1 MSDTY
6 DLSTSITH
14 AHATT
19 PLTKIILLALVWLPI
34 IGVLSAI
41 VLLWNQWVSWVDLGL
56 LFMMYTICG
65 FGITLGFHRMLTHK
79 AFQAHPWLKTLLLIS
94 GSMAMQ
100 GPALH
105 WAATHTQH
113 HANSDEEGDPHSPL
127 KSLWHA
133 HVGWILNDFKPDIQ
147 KYAGAMLKDPIIV
160 FIHNTFWLWVFAG
173 LALPALIGAGAAQLM
188 GHSVWFGALTGL
200 IWGGFVRLFFNQH
213 ITWAVNSICHTF
225 GSRQFDTT
233 DESRN
238 NFLFGILAMG
248 EGWHNNHHAFPR
260 SARHGMS
267 WKQPDP
273 SAWAIWFFE
282 KVGIAKDVVLISRKR
297 IEARLRSEPDP
308 TPDPVILPIPAEQRD

>member
-1 MSDTY
+1 M
-6 DLSTSITH
+6 STSISH

-19 PLTKIILLALVWLPI
+19 PLTKLILLALVWLPI
-34 IGVLSAI
+34 FGVISAI
-41 VLLWNQWVSWVDLGL
+41 ALLWNRWVNWVDLA
-56 LFMMYTICG
+56 LFLTMYTVCA

-79 AFQAHPWLKTLLLIS
+79 AFQAHPWLKTFFLIS

-113 HANSDEEGDPHSPL
+113 HANSDEEEDPHSPL

-147 KYAGAMLKDPIIV
+147 KYAGAMLKDSIIV
-160 FIHNTFWLWVFAG
+160 FVHNTFWLWVFVG
-173 LALPALIGAGAAQLM
+173 LAIPSLIGAGAAYLM
-188 GHSVWFGALTGL
+188 GQSAWFGALTGL

-213 ITWAVNSICHTF
+213 VTWAVNSICHTF
-225 GSRQFDTT
+225 GSRQFETT

-260 SARHGMS
+260 SARHGMN

-273 SAWAIWFFE
+273 SAWAIWLME
-282 KVGIAKDVVLISRKR
+282 KLGLIKDVVLISRKR
-297 IEARLRSEPDP
+297 IEARLRAEPDP

>member
-1 MSDTY
+1 
-6 DLSTSITH
+6 
-14 AHATT
+14 
-19 PLTKIILLALVWLPI
+19 V
-34 IGVLSAI
+34 
-41 VLLWNQWVSWVDLGL
+41 NWVDLT
-56 LFMMYTICG
+56 LFLTMYTVCA

-79 AFQAHPWLKTLLLIS
+79 AFQAHPWVKTFFLIS

-113 HANSDEEGDPHSPL
+113 HANSDDEGDPHSPL

-160 FIHNTFWLWVFAG
+160 FVHNTFWLWVFVG
-173 LALPALIGAGAAQLM
+173 LAIPSLIGAGAAYLM
-188 GHSVWFGALTGL
+188 GQSAWFGALTGL

-225 GSRQFDTT
+225 GSRQFETT

-273 SAWAIWFFE
+273 SAWAIWIME
-282 KVGIAKDVVLISRKR
+282 KLGLIKDVVLISRKR

-308 TPDPVILPIPAEQRD
+308 TPDPVILPVPAEQRD

>member
-1 MSDTY
+1 M
-6 DLSTSITH
+6 STSITH

-19 PLTKIILLALVWLPI
+19 PLTKLILLALVWLPI
-34 IGVLSAI
+34 IGVVSAI
-41 VLLWNQWVSWVDLGL
+41 ALLWNRWVNWVDLA
-56 LFMMYTICG
+56 LFLAMYTVCA

-79 AFQAHPWLKTLLLIS
+79 AFQAHPWLKTFFLIS

-105 WAATHTQH
+105 WAATHIQH
-113 HANSDEEGDPHSPL
+113 HANSDEEDDPHSPL

-133 HVGWILNDFKPDIQ
+133 HVGWILNNFKPDIQ

-188 GHSVWFGALTGL
+188 GQSVWFGALTGL

-225 GSRQFDTT
+225 GSRQFETT

-273 SAWAIWFFE
+273 SAWAIWIME
-282 KVGIAKDVVLISRKR
+282 KLGLIKDVVLISRKR

>member
-1 MSDTY
+1 
-6 DLSTSITH
+6 LSTSITH

-19 PLTKIILLALVWLPI
+19 PLTKLILLALVWLPI
-34 IGVLSAI
+34 IGVVSAI
-41 VLLWNQWVSWVDLGL
+41 ALLWNRWVNWVDLA
-56 LFMMYTICG
+56 LFLAMYTVCA

-79 AFQAHPWLKTLLLIS
+79 AFQAHPWLKTFFLIS

-105 WAATHTQH
+105 WAATHIQH
-113 HANSDEEGDPHSPL
+113 HANSDEEDDPHSPL

-133 HVGWILNDFKPDIQ
+133 HVGWILNNFKPDIQ

-173 LALPALIGAGAAQLM
+173 LALPALIGAGAAYLM
-188 GHSVWFGALTGL
+188 GQSVWFGALTGL

-225 GSRQFDTT
+225 GSRQFETT

-273 SAWAIWFFE
+273 SAWAIWIME
-282 KVGIAKDVVLISRKR
+282 KLGLIGDVVLISRKR

>member
-1 MSDTY
+1 
-6 DLSTSITH
+6 LSTSITH

-19 PLTKIILLALVWLPI
+19 PLTKLILLALVWLPI
-34 IGVLSAI
+34 IGVVSAI
-41 VLLWNQWVSWVDLGL
+41 ALLWNRWVNWVDLT
-56 LFMMYTICG
+56 LFLTMYTVCA

-79 AFQAHPWLKTLLLIS
+79 AFQAHPWVKTFFLIS

-113 HANSDEEGDPHSPL
+113 HANSDDEGDPHSPL

-147 KYAGAMLKDPIIV
+147 KYAGVMLKDPIIV
-160 FIHNTFWLWVFAG
+160 FVHNTFWLWVFVG
-173 LALPALIGAGAAQLM
+173 LAIPSLIGAGAAYLM
-188 GHSVWFGALTGL
+188 GQSAWFGALTGL

-213 ITWAVNSICHTF
+213 VTWAVNSICHTF
-225 GSRQFDTT
+225 GSRQFETT

-273 SAWAIWFFE
+273 SAWAIWLME
-282 KVGIAKDVVLISRKR
+282 KLGLIKDVVLISRKR
-297 IEARLRSEPDP
+297 IEARLRAEPDP

>member
-1 MSDTY
+1 
-6 DLSTSITH
+6 LSTSITH

-19 PLTKIILLALVWLPI
+19 PLTKLILLALVWLPI
-34 IGVLSAI
+34 IGVVSAI
-41 VLLWNQWVSWVDLGL
+41 ALLWNRWVNWVDLT
-56 LFMMYTICG
+56 LFLTMYTVCA

-79 AFQAHPWLKTLLLIS
+79 AFQAHPWVKTFFLIS

-113 HANSDEEGDPHSPL
+113 HANSDDEGDPHSPL

-160 FIHNTFWLWVFAG
+160 FVHKTFWLWVFVG
-173 LALPALIGAGAAQLM
+173 LAIPSLIGAGAAYLM
-188 GHSVWFGALTGL
+188 GQSAWFGALTGL

-213 ITWAVNSICHTF
+213 VTWAVNSICHTF
-225 GSRQFDTT
+225 GSRQFETT

-273 SAWAIWFFE
+273 SAWAIWLME
-282 KVGIAKDVVLISRKR
+282 KLGLIKDVVLISRKR

-308 TPDPVILPIPAEQRD
+308 TPDPVILPVPAEQRD

>member
-1 MSDTY
+1 M
-6 DLSTSITH
+6 STSITH

-19 PLTKIILLALVWLPI
+19 PLTKLILLALVWLPI
-34 IGVLSAI
+34 IGVVSAI
-41 VLLWNQWVSWVDLGL
+41 ALLWNRWVNWVDLT
-56 LFMMYTICG
+56 LFLTMYTVCA

-79 AFQAHPWLKTLLLIS
+79 AFQAHPWVKTFFLIS

-113 HANSDEEGDPHSPL
+113 HANSDDEGDPHSPL

-160 FIHNTFWLWVFAG
+160 FVHKTFWLWVFVG
-173 LALPALIGAGAAQLM
+173 LAIPSLIGAGAAYLM
-188 GHSVWFGALTGL
+188 GQSAWFGALTGL

-213 ITWAVNSICHTF
+213 VTWAVNSICHTF
-225 GSRQFDTT
+225 GSRQFETT

-273 SAWAIWFFE
+273 SAWAIWLME
-282 KVGIAKDVVLISRKR
+282 KLGLIKDVVLISRKR
-297 IEARLRSEPDP
+297 IEARLRAEPDP

>member
-1 MSDTY
+1 M
-6 DLSTSITH
+6 STSISH

-19 PLTKIILLALVWLPI
+19 PLTKLILLALVWLPI
-34 IGVLSAI
+34 FGVISAI
-41 VLLWNQWVSWVDLGL
+41 FLLWNQWVNWVDLAL
-56 LFMMYTICG
+56 LLGMYMVCG

-79 AFQAHPWLKTLLLIS
+79 AFQAQSWLKTILLIS

-188 GHSVWFGALTGL
+188 GHSAWFGALTGL

-282 KVGIAKDVVLISRKR
+282 KVGIVKDVVLISRKR

>member
-1 MSDTY
+1 
-6 DLSTSITH
+6 LSTSITH

-19 PLTKIILLALVWLPI
+19 PLTKLILLALVWLPI
-34 IGVLSAI
+34 IGVISAI
-41 VLLWNQWVSWVDLGL
+41 FLLWNQWVSWVDLGL
-56 LFMMYTICG
+56 LLVMYTICG

-79 AFQAHPWLKTLLLIS
+79 AFQAQPWLKTILLIS

-113 HANSDEEGDPHSPL
+113 HANSDDEGDPHSPL
-127 KSLWHA
+127 RSLWHA

-188 GHSVWFGALTGL
+188 GHSAWFGALTGL

-225 GSRQFDTT
+225 GTRQFDTT

-282 KVGIAKDVVLISRKR
+282 KVGIVKDVVLISRKR

>member
-1 MSDTY
+1 M
-6 DLSTSITH
+6 STSITH

-34 IGVLSAI
+34 IGVVSAI
-41 VLLWNQWVSWVDLGL
+41 ALLWNRWVNWVDLT
-56 LFMMYTICG
+56 LFLTMYTVCA

-79 AFQAHPWLKTLLLIS
+79 AFQAHPWVKTFFLIS

-113 HANSDEEGDPHSPL
+113 HANSDEEDDPHSPL

-160 FIHNTFWLWVFAG
+160 FVHNTFWLWVFVG
-173 LALPALIGAGAAQLM
+173 LAIPSLIGAGAAYLM
-188 GHSVWFGALTGL
+188 GQSAWFGALTGL

-213 ITWAVNSICHTF
+213 VTWAVNSICHTF
-225 GSRQFDTT
+225 GSRQFETT

-260 SARHGMS
+260 SARHGMN

-273 SAWAIWFFE
+273 SAWAIWLME
-282 KVGIAKDVVLISRKR
+282 KLGLIKDVVLISRKR
-297 IEARLRSEPDP
+297 IEARLRAEPDP

>member
-1 MSDTY
+1 
-6 DLSTSITH
+6 LSTSITH

-19 PLTKIILLALVWLPI
+19 PLTKLILLALVWLPI
-34 IGVLSAI
+34 IGVVSAI
-41 VLLWNQWVSWVDLGL
+41 ALLWNRWVNWVDLT
-56 LFMMYTICG
+56 LFLTMYTVCA

-79 AFQAHPWLKTLLLIS
+79 AFQAHPWVKTFFLIS

-113 HANSDEEGDPHSPL
+113 HANSDDEGDPHSPL

-160 FIHNTFWLWVFAG
+160 FVHKTFWLWVFVG
-173 LALPALIGAGAAQLM
+173 LAIPSLIGAGAAYLM
-188 GHSVWFGALTGL
+188 GQSAWFGALTGL

-213 ITWAVNSICHTF
+213 VTWAVNSICHTF
-225 GSRQFDTT
+225 GSRQFETT

-273 SAWAIWFFE
+273 SAWAIWLME
-282 KVGIAKDVVLISRKR
+282 KLGLIKDVVLISRKR

>member
-1 MSDTY
+1 M
-6 DLSTSITH
+6 STSITH

-34 IGVLSAI
+34 IGVVSAI
-41 VLLWNQWVSWVDLGL
+41 ALLWNRWVNWVDLT
-56 LFMMYTICG
+56 LFLTMYTVCA

-79 AFQAHPWLKTLLLIS
+79 AFQAHPWVKTFFLIS

-113 HANSDEEGDPHSPL
+113 HANSDEEDDPHSPL

-160 FIHNTFWLWVFAG
+160 FVHNTFWLWVFVG
-173 LALPALIGAGAAQLM
+173 LAIPSLIGAGAAYLM
-188 GHSVWFGALTGL
+188 GQSAWFGALTGL

-213 ITWAVNSICHTF
+213 VTWAVNSICHTF
-225 GSRQFDTT
+225 GSRQFETT

-273 SAWAIWFFE
+273 SAWAIWLME
-282 KVGIAKDVVLISRKR
+282 KMGLIKDVVLISRKR
-297 IEARLRSEPDP
+297 IEARLRAEPDP

>member
-1 MSDTY
+1 
-6 DLSTSITH
+6 LSTSITH

-34 IGVLSAI
+34 IGVVSAI
-41 VLLWNQWVSWVDLGL
+41 ALLWNRWVNWVDLT
-56 LFMMYTICG
+56 LFLTMYTVCA

-79 AFQAHPWLKTLLLIS
+79 AFQAHPWVKTFFLIS

-113 HANSDEEGDPHSPL
+113 HANSDEEDDPHSPL

-160 FIHNTFWLWVFAG
+160 FVHNTFWLWVFVG
-173 LALPALIGAGAAQLM
+173 LAIPSLIGAGAAYLM
-188 GHSVWFGALTGL
+188 GQSAWFGALTGL

-213 ITWAVNSICHTF
+213 VTWAVNSICHTF
-225 GSRQFDTT
+225 GSRQFETT

-260 SARHGMS
+260 SARHGMN

-273 SAWAIWFFE
+273 SAWAIWLME
-282 KVGIAKDVVLISRKR
+282 KLGLIKDVVLISRKR
-297 IEARLRSEPDP
+297 IEARLRAEPDP

>member
-1 MSDTY
+1 M
-6 DLSTSITH
+6 STSITH

-19 PLTKIILLALVWLPI
+19 PLTKLILLALVWLPI
-34 IGVLSAI
+34 IGVVSAI
-41 VLLWNQWVSWVDLGL
+41 ALLWNRWVNWVDLT
-56 LFMMYTICG
+56 LFLTMYTVCA

-79 AFQAHPWLKTLLLIS
+79 AFQAHPWVKTFFLIS

-113 HANSDEEGDPHSPL
+113 HANSDDEGDPHSPL

-160 FIHNTFWLWVFAG
+160 FVHNTFWLWVFVG
-173 LALPALIGAGAAQLM
+173 LAIPSLIGAGAAHLIGQ
-188 GHSVWFGALTGL
+188 SAWFGALTGL

-213 ITWAVNSICHTF
+213 VTWAVNSICHTF
-225 GSRQFDTT
+225 GSRQFETT

-273 SAWAIWFFE
+273 SAWAIWLME
-282 KVGIAKDVVLISRKR
+282 KLGLIKDVVLISRKR

>member
-1 MSDTY
+1 
-6 DLSTSITH
+6 LSTSITH

-19 PLTKIILLALVWLPI
+19 PLTKLILLALVWLPI
-34 IGVLSAI
+34 IGVVSAI
-41 VLLWNQWVSWVDLGL
+41 ALLWNRWVNWVDLT
-56 LFMMYTICG
+56 LFLTMYTVCA

-79 AFQAHPWLKTLLLIS
+79 AFQAHPWVKTFFLIS

-113 HANSDEEGDPHSPL
+113 HANSDEEDDPHSPL

-160 FIHNTFWLWVFAG
+160 FVHNTFWLWVFVG
-173 LALPALIGAGAAQLM
+173 LAIPSLIGAGAAYLM
-188 GHSVWFGALTGL
+188 GQSAWFGALTGL

-225 GSRQFDTT
+225 GSRQFETT

-273 SAWAIWFFE
+273 SAWAIWLME
-282 KVGIAKDVVLISRKR
+282 KLGLIKDVVLISRKR

-308 TPDPVILPIPAEQRD
+308 TPDPAILPIPAEQRD

>member
-1 MSDTY
+1 M
-6 DLSTSITH
+6 
-14 AHATT
+14 
-19 PLTKIILLALVWLPI
+19 
-34 IGVLSAI
+34 
-41 VLLWNQWVSWVDLGL
+41 NWVDLT
-56 LFMMYTICG
+56 LFLTMYTVCA

-79 AFQAHPWLKTLLLIS
+79 AFQAHPWVKTFFLIS

-113 HANSDEEGDPHSPL
+113 HANSDDEGDPHSPL

-160 FIHNTFWLWVFAG
+160 FVHNTFWLWVFVG
-173 LALPALIGAGAAQLM
+173 LAIPSLIGAGAAYLM
-188 GHSVWFGALTGL
+188 GQSAWFGALTGL

-225 GSRQFDTT
+225 GSRQFETT

-273 SAWAIWFFE
+273 SAWAIWIME
-282 KVGIAKDVVLISRKR
+282 KLGLIKDVVLISRKR

-308 TPDPVILPIPAEQRD
+308 TPDPVILPVPAEQRD

>member
-1 MSDTY
+1 
-6 DLSTSITH
+6 
-14 AHATT
+14 
-19 PLTKIILLALVWLPI
+19 
-34 IGVLSAI
+34 
-41 VLLWNQWVSWVDLGL
+41 
-56 LFMMYTICG
+56 
-65 FGITLGFHRMLTHK
+65 
-79 AFQAHPWLKTLLLIS
+79 
-94 GSMAMQ
+94 MQ

-105 WAATHTQH
+105 WAATHIQH
-113 HANSDEEGDPHSPL
+113 HANSDEEDDPHSPL

-133 HVGWILNDFKPDIQ
+133 HVGWILNNFKPDIQ

-188 GHSVWFGALTGL
+188 GQSVWFGALTGL

-225 GSRQFDTT
+225 GSRQFETT

-273 SAWAIWFFE
+273 SAWAIWIME
-282 KVGIAKDVVLISRKR
+282 KLGLIKDVVLISRKR

>member
-1 MSDTY
+1 MS
-6 DLSTSITH
+6 SSITH

-19 PLTKIILLALVWLPI
+19 PLTKLILLALVWLPI
-34 IGVLSAI
+34 IGVVSAI
-41 VLLWNQWVSWVDLGL
+41 ALLWNQWVNWVDLT
-56 LFMMYTICG
+56 LFLTMYTVCA

-79 AFQAHPWLKTLLLIS
+79 AFQAHPWVKTFFLIS

-113 HANSDEEGDPHSPL
+113 HANSDDEGDPHSPL

-160 FIHNTFWLWVFAG
+160 FVHNTFWLWVFVG
-173 LALPALIGAGAAQLM
+173 LAIPSLIGAGAAYLM
-188 GHSVWFGALTGL
+188 GQSAWFGALTGL

-225 GSRQFDTT
+225 GSRQFETT

-273 SAWAIWFFE
+273 SAWAIWIME
-282 KVGIAKDVVLISRKR
+282 KLGLIKDVVLISRKR

-308 TPDPVILPIPAEQRD
+308 TPDPVILPVPAEQRD

>member
-1 MSDTY
+1 M
-6 DLSTSITH
+6 STSITH

-19 PLTKIILLALVWLPI
+19 PLTKLILLALVWLPI
-34 IGVLSAI
+34 IGVVSAI
-41 VLLWNQWVSWVDLGL
+41 ALLWNRWVNWVDLA
-56 LFMMYTICG
+56 LFLAMYTVCA

-79 AFQAHPWLKTLLLIS
+79 AFQAHPWLKTFFLIS

-105 WAATHTQH
+105 WAATHIQH
-113 HANSDEEGDPHSPL
+113 HANSDEEDDPHSPL

-133 HVGWILNDFKPDIQ
+133 HVGWILNNFKPDIQ
-147 KYAGAMLKDPIIV
+147 KDAGAMLKDPIIV

-173 LALPALIGAGAAQLM
+173 LALPALIGAGAAYLM
-188 GHSVWFGALTGL
+188 GQSVWFGALTGL

-225 GSRQFDTT
+225 GSRQFETT

-273 SAWAIWFFE
+273 SAWAIWIME
-282 KVGIAKDVVLISRKR
+282 KLGLIGDVVLISRKR

>member
-1 MSDTY
+1 MS
-6 DLSTSITH
+6 SSITH

-19 PLTKIILLALVWLPI
+19 PLTKLILLALVWLPI
-34 IGVLSAI
+34 IGVVSAI
-41 VLLWNQWVSWVDLGL
+41 ALLWNQWVNWVDLT
-56 LFMMYTICG
+56 LFLTMYTVCA

-79 AFQAHPWLKTLLLIS
+79 AFQAHPWVKTFFLIS

-113 HANSDEEGDPHSPL
+113 HANSDDEGDPHSPL

-160 FIHNTFWLWVFAG
+160 FVHNTFWLWVFVG
-173 LALPALIGAGAAQLM
+173 LAIPSLIGAGAAYLM
-188 GHSVWFGALTGL
+188 GQSAWFGALTGL

-225 GSRQFDTT
+225 GSRQFETT

-273 SAWAIWFFE
+273 SAWAIWIME
-282 KVGIAKDVVLISRKR
+282 KLGLIKDVVLISRKR

>member
-1 MSDTY
+1 M
-6 DLSTSITH
+6 STSITH

-19 PLTKIILLALVWLPI
+19 PLTKLILLALVWLPI
-34 IGVLSAI
+34 IGVVSAI
-41 VLLWNQWVSWVDLGL
+41 ALLWNRWVNWVDLT
-56 LFMMYTICG
+56 LFLTMYTVCA

-79 AFQAHPWLKTLLLIS
+79 AFQAHPWVKTFFLIS

-113 HANSDEEGDPHSPL
+113 HANSDEEDDPHSPL

-147 KYAGAMLKDPIIV
+147 KYAGAMLKDPTIV
-160 FIHNTFWLWVFAG
+160 FVHNTFWLWVFVG
-173 LALPALIGAGAAQLM
+173 LAIPSLIGAGAAYLM
-188 GHSVWFGALTGL
+188 GQSAWFGALTGL

-225 GSRQFDTT
+225 GSRQFETT

-273 SAWAIWFFE
+273 SAWAIWLME
-282 KVGIAKDVVLISRKR
+282 KLGLIKDVVLISRKR
-297 IEARLRSEPDP
+297 IEARLRAEPDP

>member
-1 MSDTY
+1 M
-6 DLSTSITH
+6 STSITH

-19 PLTKIILLALVWLPI
+19 PLTKLILLALVWLPI
-34 IGVLSAI
+34 IGVVSAI
-41 VLLWNQWVSWVDLGL
+41 ALLWNRWVNWVDLT
-56 LFMMYTICG
+56 LFLTMYTVCA

-79 AFQAHPWLKTLLLIS
+79 AFQAHPWVKTFFLIS

-113 HANSDEEGDPHSPL
+113 HANSDDEGDPHSPL

-160 FIHNTFWLWVFAG
+160 FVHKTFWLWVFVG
-173 LALPALIGAGAAQLM
+173 LAIPSLIGAGAAYLM
-188 GHSVWFGALTGL
+188 GQSAWFGALTGL

-213 ITWAVNSICHTF
+213 VTWAVNSICHTF
-225 GSRQFDTT
+225 GSRQFETT

-273 SAWAIWFFE
+273 SAWAIWLME
-282 KVGIAKDVVLISRKR
+282 KLGLIKDVVLISRKR

>member
-1 MSDTY
+1 
-6 DLSTSITH
+6 
-14 AHATT
+14 
-19 PLTKIILLALVWLPI
+19 V
-34 IGVLSAI
+34 
-41 VLLWNQWVSWVDLGL
+41 NWVDLA
-56 LFMMYTICG
+56 LFLAMYTVCA

-79 AFQAHPWLKTLLLIS
+79 AFQAHPWLKTFFLIS

-105 WAATHTQH
+105 WAATHIQH
-113 HANSDEEGDPHSPL
+113 HANSDEEDDPHSPL

-133 HVGWILNDFKPDIQ
+133 HVGWILNNFKPDIQ

-188 GHSVWFGALTGL
+188 GQSVWFGALTGL

-225 GSRQFDTT
+225 GSRQFETT

-273 SAWAIWFFE
+273 SAWAIWIME
-282 KVGIAKDVVLISRKR
+282 KLGLIKDVVLISRKR

>member
-1 MSDTY
+1 MS
-6 DLSTSITH
+6 SSITH

-19 PLTKIILLALVWLPI
+19 PLTKLILLALVWLPI
-34 IGVLSAI
+34 IGVVSAI
-41 VLLWNQWVSWVDLGL
+41 ALLWNQWVNWVDLT
-56 LFMMYTICG
+56 LFLTMYTVCA

-79 AFQAHPWLKTLLLIS
+79 AFQAHPWVKTFFLIS

-113 HANSDEEGDPHSPL
+113 HANSDDEGDPHSPL

-160 FIHNTFWLWVFAG
+160 FVHNTFWLWVFVG
-173 LALPALIGAGAAQLM
+173 LAIPSLIGAGAAYLM
-188 GHSVWFGALTGL
+188 GQSAWFGALTGL

-225 GSRQFDTT
+225 GSRQFETT

-273 SAWAIWFFE
+273 SAWAIWIME
-282 KVGIAKDVVLISRKR
+282 KLGLIKDVVLISRKR

-308 TPDPVILPIPAEQRD
+308 TPDPVILPLPAEQRD

>member
-1 MSDTY
+1 M
-6 DLSTSITH
+6 STSITH

-19 PLTKIILLALVWLPI
+19 PLTKLILLALVWLPI
-34 IGVLSAI
+34 IGVVSAI
-41 VLLWNQWVSWVDLGL
+41 ALLWNRWVNWVDLA
-56 LFMMYTICG
+56 LFLAMYTVCA

-79 AFQAHPWLKTLLLIS
+79 AFQAHPWLKTFFLIS

-105 WAATHTQH
+105 WAATHIQH
-113 HANSDEEGDPHSPL
+113 HANSDEEDDPHSPL

-133 HVGWILNDFKPDIQ
+133 HVGWILNNFKPDIQ

-188 GHSVWFGALTGL
+188 GQSVWFGALTGL

-225 GSRQFDTT
+225 GSRQFETT

-273 SAWAIWFFE
+273 SAWAIWIME
-282 KVGIAKDVVLISRKR
+282 KLGLIGDVVLISRKR

>member
-1 MSDTY
+1 M
-6 DLSTSITH
+6 STSITH

-19 PLTKIILLALVWLPI
+19 PLTKLILLALVWLPI
-34 IGVLSAI
+34 IGVVSAI
-41 VLLWNQWVSWVDLGL
+41 ALLWNRWVNWVDLT
-56 LFMMYTICG
+56 LFLTMYTVCA

-79 AFQAHPWLKTLLLIS
+79 AFQAHPWVKTFFLIS

-113 HANSDEEGDPHSPL
+113 HANSDEEDDPHSPL

-160 FIHNTFWLWVFAG
+160 FVHNTFWLWVFVG
-173 LALPALIGAGAAQLM
+173 LAIPSLIGAGAAHLM
-188 GHSVWFGALTGL
+188 GQSAWFGALTGL

-213 ITWAVNSICHTF
+213 VTWAVNSICHTF
-225 GSRQFDTT
+225 GSRQFETT

-273 SAWAIWFFE
+273 SAWAIWLME
-282 KVGIAKDVVLISRKR
+282 KLGLIKDVVLISRKR
-297 IEARLRSEPDP
+297 IEARLRAEPDP

>member
-1 MSDTY
+1 M
-6 DLSTSITH
+6 STSITH

-19 PLTKIILLALVWLPI
+19 PLTKLILLALVWLPI
-34 IGVLSAI
+34 IGVVSAI
-41 VLLWNQWVSWVDLGL
+41 ALLWNRWVNWVDLA
-56 LFMMYTICG
+56 LFLAMYTVCA

-79 AFQAHPWLKTLLLIS
+79 AFQAHPWLKTFFLIS

-105 WAATHTQH
+105 WAATHIQH
-113 HANSDEEGDPHSPL
+113 HANSDEEDDPHSPL

-133 HVGWILNDFKPDIQ
+133 HVGWILNNFKPDIQ

-188 GHSVWFGALTGL
+188 GQPVWFGALTGL

-225 GSRQFDTT
+225 GSRQFETT

-273 SAWAIWFFE
+273 SAWAIWIME
-282 KVGIAKDVVLISRKR
+282 KLGLIKDVVLISRKR

>member
-1 MSDTY
+1 M
-6 DLSTSITH
+6 STSITH

-19 PLTKIILLALVWLPI
+19 PLTKLILLALVWLPI
-34 IGVLSAI
+34 IGVVSAI
-41 VLLWNQWVSWVDLGL
+41 ALLWNRWVNWVDLT
-56 LFMMYTICG
+56 LFLTMYTVCA

-79 AFQAHPWLKTLLLIS
+79 AFQAHPWVKTFFLIS

-113 HANSDEEGDPHSPL
+113 HANSDEEDDPHSPL

-160 FIHNTFWLWVFAG
+160 FVHNTFWLWVFVG
-173 LALPALIGAGAAQLM
+173 LAIPSLIGAGAAHLIGQ
-188 GHSVWFGALTGL
+188 SAWFGALTGL

-225 GSRQFDTT
+225 GSRQFETT

-273 SAWAIWFFE
+273 SAWAIWLME
-282 KVGIAKDVVLISRKR
+282 KLGLIKDVVLISRKR
-297 IEARLRSEPDP
+297 IEARLRAEPDP
-308 TPDPVILPIPAEQRD
+308 TPDPVILP

>member
-1 MSDTY
+1 M
-6 DLSTSITH
+6 STSITH

-19 PLTKIILLALVWLPI
+19 PLTKLILLALVWLPI
-34 IGVLSAI
+34 IGVVSAI
-41 VLLWNQWVSWVDLGL
+41 ALLWNRWVNWVDLT
-56 LFMMYTICG
+56 LFLTMYTVCA

-79 AFQAHPWLKTLLLIS
+79 AFQAHPWVKTFFLIS

-113 HANSDEEGDPHSPL
+113 HANSDDEGDPHSPL

-160 FIHNTFWLWVFAG
+160 FVHKTFWLWVFVG
-173 LALPALIGAGAAQLM
+173 LAIPSLIGAGAAYLM
-188 GHSVWFGALTGL
+188 GQSALFGALTGL

-213 ITWAVNSICHTF
+213 VTWAVNSICHTF
-225 GSRQFDTT
+225 GSRQFETT

-273 SAWAIWFFE
+273 SAWAIWLME
-282 KVGIAKDVVLISRKR
+282 KLGLIKDVVLISRKR

>member
-1 MSDTY
+1 M
-6 DLSTSITH
+6 STSITH

-34 IGVLSAI
+34 IGVVSAI
-41 VLLWNQWVSWVDLGL
+41 ALLWNRWVNWVDLT
-56 LFMMYTICG
+56 LFLTMYTVCA

-79 AFQAHPWLKTLLLIS
+79 AFQAHPWVKTFFLIS

-113 HANSDEEGDPHSPL
+113 HANSDEEDDPHSPL

-147 KYAGAMLKDPIIV
+147 KYAGALLKDPIIV
-160 FIHNTFWLWVFAG
+160 FVHNTFWLWVFVG
-173 LALPALIGAGAAQLM
+173 LAIPSLIGAGAAYLM
-188 GHSVWFGALTGL
+188 GQSAWFGALTGL

-213 ITWAVNSICHTF
+213 VTWAVNSICHTF
-225 GSRQFDTT
+225 GSRQFETT

-260 SARHGMS
+260 SARHGMN

-273 SAWAIWFFE
+273 SAWAIWLME
-282 KVGIAKDVVLISRKR
+282 KLGLIKDVVLISRKR
-297 IEARLRSEPDP
+297 IEARLRAEPDP

>member
-1 MSDTY
+1 M
-6 DLSTSITH
+6 STSITH

-19 PLTKIILLALVWLPI
+19 PLTKLILLALVWLPI
-34 IGVLSAI
+34 IGVVSAI
-41 VLLWNQWVSWVDLGL
+41 ALLWNRWVNWVDLT
-56 LFMMYTICG
+56 LFLTMYTVCA

-79 AFQAHPWLKTLLLIS
+79 AFQAHPWVKTFFLIS

-113 HANSDEEGDPHSPL
+113 HANSDEEDDPHSPL

-147 KYAGAMLKDPIIV
+147 KYAGAMLKDPTIV
-160 FIHNTFWLWVFAG
+160 FVHNTFWLWVFVG
-173 LALPALIGAGAAQLM
+173 LAIPSLIGAGAAYLM
-188 GHSVWFGALTGL
+188 GQSAWFGALTGL

-213 ITWAVNSICHTF
+213 VTWAVNSICHTF
-225 GSRQFDTT
+225 GSRQFETT

-273 SAWAIWFFE
+273 SAWAIWLME
-282 KVGIAKDVVLISRKR
+282 KLGLIKDVVLISRKR
-297 IEARLRSEPDP
+297 IEARLRAEPDP

>member
-1 MSDTY
+1 M
-6 DLSTSITH
+6 
-14 AHATT
+14 
-19 PLTKIILLALVWLPI
+19 VWLPI
-34 IGVLSAI
+34 IGVVSAI
-41 VLLWNQWVSWVDLGL
+41 ALLWNRWVNWVDLT
-56 LFMMYTICG
+56 LFLTMYTVCA

-79 AFQAHPWLKTLLLIS
+79 AFQAHPWVKTFFLIS

-113 HANSDEEGDPHSPL
+113 HANSDEEDDPHSPL

-147 KYAGAMLKDPIIV
+147 KYAGAMLKDPMIV
-160 FIHNTFWLWVFAG
+160 FVHNTFWLWVFVG
-173 LALPALIGAGAAQLM
+173 LAIPSLIGAGAAYLM
-188 GHSVWFGALTGL
+188 GQSAWFGALTGL

-213 ITWAVNSICHTF
+213 VTWAVNSICHTF
-225 GSRQFDTT
+225 GSRQFETT

-273 SAWAIWFFE
+273 SAWAIWLME
-282 KVGIAKDVVLISRKR
+282 KLGLIKDVVLISRKR
-297 IEARLRSEPDP
+297 IEARLRAEPDP

>member
-1 MSDTY
+1 M
-6 DLSTSITH
+6 STSITH

-19 PLTKIILLALVWLPI
+19 PLTKLILLALVWLPI
-34 IGVLSAI
+34 IGVVSAI
-41 VLLWNQWVSWVDLGL
+41 ALLWNRWVNWVDLT
-56 LFMMYTICG
+56 LFLTMYTVCA

-79 AFQAHPWLKTLLLIS
+79 AFQAHPWVKTFFLIS

-113 HANSDEEGDPHSPL
+113 HANSDDEGDPHSPL

-160 FIHNTFWLWVFAG
+160 FVHNTFWLWVFVG
-173 LALPALIGAGAAQLM
+173 LAIPSLIGAGAAYLM
-188 GHSVWFGALTGL
+188 GQSAWFGALTGL

-213 ITWAVNSICHTF
+213 VTWAVNSICHTF
-225 GSRQFDTT
+225 GSRQFETT

-273 SAWAIWFFE
+273 SAWAIWLME
-282 KVGIAKDVVLISRKR
+282 KLGLIKDVVLISRKR

>member
-1 MSDTY
+1 M
-6 DLSTSITH
+6 STSITH

-19 PLTKIILLALVWLPI
+19 PLTKLILLALVWLPI
-34 IGVLSAI
+34 IGVVSAI
-41 VLLWNQWVSWVDLGL
+41 ALLWNRWVNWVDLT
-56 LFMMYTICG
+56 LFLTMYTVCA

-79 AFQAHPWLKTLLLIS
+79 AFQAHPWVKTFFLIS

-113 HANSDEEGDPHSPL
+113 HANSDEEDDPHSPL

-160 FIHNTFWLWVFAG
+160 FVHNTFWLWVFVG
-173 LALPALIGAGAAQLM
+173 LAIPSLIGAGAAYLM
-188 GHSVWFGALTGL
+188 GQSAWFGALTGL

-213 ITWAVNSICHTF
+213 VTWAVNSICHTF
-225 GSRQFDTT
+225 GSRQFETT

-273 SAWAIWFFE
+273 SAWAIWLME
-282 KVGIAKDVVLISRKR
+282 KLGLIKDVVLISRKR
-297 IEARLRSEPDP
+297 IEARLRAEPDP

>member
-1 MSDTY
+1 
-6 DLSTSITH
+6 
-14 AHATT
+14 
-19 PLTKIILLALVWLPI
+19 V
-34 IGVLSAI
+34 
-41 VLLWNQWVSWVDLGL
+41 NWVDLT
-56 LFMMYTICG
+56 LFLTMYTVCA

-79 AFQAHPWLKTLLLIS
+79 AFQAHPWVKTFFLIS

-113 HANSDEEGDPHSPL
+113 HANSDDEGDPHSPL

-160 FIHNTFWLWVFAG
+160 FVHNTFWLWVFVG
-173 LALPALIGAGAAQLM
+173 LAIPSLIGAGAAYLM
-188 GHSVWFGALTGL
+188 GQSAWFGALTGL

-225 GSRQFDTT
+225 GSRQFETT

-273 SAWAIWFFE
+273 SAWAIWIME
-282 KVGIAKDVVLISRKR
+282 KLGLIKDVVLISRKR

>member
-1 MSDTY
+1 
-6 DLSTSITH
+6 LSSSITH

-19 PLTKIILLALVWLPI
+19 PLTKLILLALVWLPI
-34 IGVLSAI
+34 IGVVSAI
-41 VLLWNQWVSWVDLGL
+41 ALLWNQWVNWVDLT
-56 LFMMYTICG
+56 LFLTMYTVCA

-79 AFQAHPWLKTLLLIS
+79 AFQAHPWVKTFFLIS

-113 HANSDEEGDPHSPL
+113 HANSDDEGDPHSPL

-160 FIHNTFWLWVFAG
+160 FVHNTFWLWVFVG
-173 LALPALIGAGAAQLM
+173 LAIPSLIGAGAAYLM
-188 GHSVWFGALTGL
+188 GQSAWFGALTGL

-225 GSRQFDTT
+225 GSRQFETT

-273 SAWAIWFFE
+273 SAWAIWIME
-282 KVGIAKDVVLISRKR
+282 KLGLIKDVVLISRKR

-308 TPDPVILPIPAEQRD
+308 TPDPVILPVPAEQRD